1 MMIKRDSSDD
11 LEIRISLKRP
21 ISGAGE
27 RGLRDGEKNGAK
39 LGQKYS
45 GWSFHKRWRSKGF
58 FVALSDFPYSLLASQ
73 GEHLKL
79 ISPLIAVAFYDQ
91 ISSKV

>member
-11 LEIRISLKRP
+11 LEIRISLKRQ

-39 LGQKYS
+39 LGRKYS
-45 GWSFHKRWRSKGF
+45 GWSFHKRWLWKRF
-58 FVALSDFPYSLLASQ
+58 FVALSHFPYSLLASQ

-79 ISPLIAVAFYDQ
+79 ISPSIAVAFYDP
-91 ISSKV
+91 ISSKI

>member
-11 LEIRISLKRP
+11 LEIRISIKRP
-21 ISGAGE
+21 SSGAGE
-27 RGLRDGEKNGAK
+27 RDLRDGEKNGAK
-39 LGQKYS
+39 LGRKYS
-45 GWSFHKRWRSKGF
+45 GWSFHKRWLGNIFSS
-58 FVALSDFPYSLLASQ
+58 VSDFPYSLLASQ

-79 ISPLIAVAFYDQ
+79 ISPFIAVAFYDP